1 MANKEYNIEI
11 LDAPTE
17 KDLDNKSKNS
27 WLYEKTGIAINKL
40 DIYEFMSFA
49 TYYMHLI
56 FGRIPSLMS
65 SDLILYILPALTIS
79 ILFLSLKIM
88 FFKTPKLRKVK

>member
-1 MANKEYNIEI
+1 
-11 LDAPTE
+11 
-17 KDLDNKSKNS
+17 
-27 WLYEKTGIAINKL
+27 
-40 DIYEFMSFA
+40 MSLA

-56 FGRIPSLMS
+56 FGKIPSLIN

-79 ILFLSLKIM
+79 VLFFSIKIM

>member
-1 MANKEYNIEI
+1 MRIFGF
-11 LDAPTE
+11 
-17 KDLDNKSKNS
+17 
-27 WLYEKTGIAINKL
+27 WLKVVCRIQIIAINKL

-56 FGRIPSLMS
+56 FGKVPSLMS

-79 ILFLSLKIM
+79 ILLLSLKIM
-88 FFKTPKLRKVK
+88 FFKAPKLRQIQ